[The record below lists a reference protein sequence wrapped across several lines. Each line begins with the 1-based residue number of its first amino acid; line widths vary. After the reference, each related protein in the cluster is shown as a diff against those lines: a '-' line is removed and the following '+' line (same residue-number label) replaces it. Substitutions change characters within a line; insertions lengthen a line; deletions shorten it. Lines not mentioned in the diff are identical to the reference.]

1 MFRSKLTL
9 TLIALLSVLFFTRLG
24 FWQLERAQQKQ
35 ALRAAVQSR
44 TELPPL
50 VLHDLLSN
58 HEELRFRK
66 VLARGTFDPEQQ
78 ILLDNRTYQGRA
90 GYHVVTPLRLSAS
103 GIRVLVNRGW
113 VELGRSRAELPV
125 VPPPQGEVAIHGI
138 IEIPSIPPN
147 IFGML
152 SQPGPAWGN
161 RWPYLD
167 LDYFQA
173 RTGTILQSFLIL
185 QDPSDP
191 GGLVR
196 VWSQLKIRHET
207 HIGYAIQWFAFA
219 AMVLVIYLRTTL
231 RYAEPER
238 R

>member
-9 TLIALLSVLFFTRLG
+9 ALIGLLSVLLFTRLG

-35 ALRAAVQSR
+35 ALRATVQSR

-50 VLHDLLSN
+50 VLHDLLFN
-58 HEELRFRK
+58 HKELRFRK

-113 VELGRSRAELPV
+113 VELGRSRAGLPV
-125 VPPPQGEVAIHGI
+125 GPPPQGEVAIHGI

-167 LDYFQA
+167 LDLDYFQA
-173 RTGTILQSFLIL
+173 RTGTILQPFL
-185 QDPSDP
+185 
-191 GGLVR
+191 
-196 VWSQLKIRHET
+196 
-207 HIGYAIQWFAFA
+207 
-219 AMVLVIYLRTTL
+219 
-231 RYAEPER
+231 
-238 R
+238 